1 MRLLYSIWCAI
12 YFVLLY
18 LVLFPIQFVF
28 LQRDEWK
35 PVAHKINYIWG
46 RLFFLGIGMPIH
58 VEHRFKPD
66 PKQVYVFCANHFS
79 YLDIAAM
86 GVIVKNYYAFV
97 GKSEVKHIPLLG
109 YMFAKLHVQ
118 VDRDQPNSR
127 AYSLAKSIRTLASG
141 RSIMIFPEGGIRA
154 KQPPKMH
161 HPFKDGAFVM
171 AIQQQVPIV
180 PVTLLNNYEILP
192 DVPKVRMHWHP
203 LRAVIHPPIETK
215 GLTQENIEWLKEET
229 YRIIDAE
236 LMKAEQTVA

>member
-12 YFVLLY
+12 YFILLY

-46 RLFFLGIGMPIH
+46 RLFFLGIGMPVH

-97 GKSEVKHIPLLG
+97 GKSDVKHIPLLG

-161 HPFKDGAFVM
+161 YPFKDGAFVM

-180 PVTLLNNYEILP
+180 PVTLLNNYKILP

-215 GLTQENIEWLKEET
+215 GLTQDNIEWLKEET